1 MQRMTDKNKNL
12 LSIKNLSTHFYTEQG
27 LVKAVQD
34 VSFDIPCGKTLAVVG
49 ESGCGKSVTALSV
62 MRLIPWPPGKI
73 VCGRIEFEGESLLD
87 KSEAD
92 MRHIRGNDIAMIFQE
107 PMTSLNPVFT
117 VGNQIVEAV
126 KLHQKKSGSQAH
138 AIAVEMMQKVGI
150 ADPERRVDEY
160 PHQMSGGMR
169 QRVMIAMALC
179 CDPKLLIA
187 DEPTTALDVTIQAQ
201 ILELLRALQQKNNM
215 SIMLITH
222 DLGVVA
228 ENAHDVVVMYASRV
242 AETAAA
248 VALFEN
254 PLHPYTQ
261 GLLKSLPRLG
271 AKKDRLDVI
280 PGSVPNPVNFP
291 SGCKFH
297 PRCPIGKDKPKCH
310 NDEPPLL
317 EVSPGRCVACWFA
330 DGYEKAY
337 NSGSKGT

>member
-1 MQRMTDKNKNL
+1 MTQNGDNL

-34 VSFDIPCGKTLAVVG
+34 VSFDIPLGKTLAVVG

-73 VCGRIEFEGESLLD
+73 VAGSIHFDGESLLD
-87 KSEAD
+87 ASERR
-92 MRHIRGNDIAMIFQE
+92 MRHIRGNDVAMIFQE

-126 KLHQKKSGSQAH
+126 KLHQKKSGSEAWDV
-138 AIAVEMMQKVGI
+138 AVEMMKKVGI
-150 ADPERRVDEY
+150 ADPERRVEEY

-201 ILELLRALQQKNNM
+201 ILELLRELQAQHGM

-222 DLGVVA
+222 DLGTHDLGVVA
-228 ENAHDVVVMYASRV
+228 ENADEVVVMYASRI
-242 AETAAA
+242 AETATAQQ
-248 VALFEN
+248 LYEN

-271 AKKDRLDVI
+271 EKKGAL
-280 PGSVPNPVNFP
+280 
-291 SGCKFH
+291 
-297 PRCPIGKDKPKCH
+297 
-310 NDEPPLL
+310 
-317 EVSPGRCVACWFA
+317 
-330 DGYEKAY
+330 
-337 NSGSKGT
+337 SGSGTPIAGGVAGALCCVLVRGRP

>member
-1 MQRMTDKNKNL
+1 MTDTHDNL
-12 LSIKNLSTHFYTEQG
+12 LSIQNLSTHFYTEQG

-34 VSFDIPCGKTLAVVG
+34 VSFDIPAGKTLAVVG

-73 VCGRIEFEGESLLD
+73 VAGSIRFDGESLLD
-87 KSEAD
+87 ASESR

-126 KLHQKKSGSQAH
+126 KLHQKKSGSEAR
-138 AIAVEMMQKVGI
+138 AVAVEMMKKVGI
-150 ADPERRVDEY
+150 ADPERRVEEY

-187 DEPTTALDVTIQAQ
+187 DEPTTALDVTIQSQ
-201 ILELLRALQQKNNM
+201 IMELLRELQTRHEM

-228 ENAHDVVVMYASRV
+228 ENADEVVVMYASRI

-248 VALFEN
+248 QQLYEN

-271 AKKDRLDVI
+271 ERKERLDVI
-280 PGSVPNPVNFP
+280 DGTVPNPLNFP
-291 SGCKFH
+291 PGCKFH
-297 PRCPIGKDKPKCH
+297 PRCPVGGD
-310 NDEPPLL
+310 NDRCQTQEPPLL
-317 EVSPGRCVACWFA
+317 AVSGGRCVACWFA
-330 DGYEKAY
+330 EGHEDAFKQLSSDGES
-337 NSGSKGT
+337 N

>member
-1 MQRMTDKNKNL
+1 MNMKNKNL
-12 LSIKNLSTHFYTEQG
+12 LSIKNLSTYFYTEQG
-27 LVKAVQD
+27 LAKAVQD
-34 VSFDIPCGKTLAVVG
+34 VSFNIPLGKTLAVVG

-73 VCGRIEFEGESLLD
+73 MSGRIEFDGESLLD
-87 KSEAD
+87 KSDEY
-92 MRHIRGNDIAMIFQE
+92 MRTIRGNDVAMIFQE

-126 KLHQKKSGSQAH
+126 KLHQKKSGSEAWS
-138 AIAVEMMQKVGI
+138 IAVDMMRKVGI
-150 ADPERRVDEY
+150 ADPERRAGEY

-201 ILELLRALQQKNNM
+201 ILELLRDLQQKRNM

-228 ENAHDVVVMYASRV
+228 ENADDVVVMYASRV
-242 AETAAA
+242 VETSSASR
-248 VALFEN
+248 LFEK

-261 GLLKSLPRLG
+261 GLLRSLPRLG
-271 AKKDRLDVI
+271 ERKKRLDVI
-280 PGSVPNPVNFP
+280 SGTVPNPLRFP

-297 PRCPIGKDKPKCH
+297 PRCPIGKDKQKCQS
-310 NDEPPLL
+310 DEPPLL
-317 EVSPGRCVACWFA
+317 EVTPGRCVACWFA
-330 DGYEKAY
+330 DGYEQA
-337 NSGSKGT
+337 SKRQESNDAL

>member
-1 MQRMTDKNKNL
+1 VTQNGDNL
-12 LSIKNLSTHFYTEQG
+12 LSIKHLSTHFYTEQG

-34 VSFDIPCGKTLAVVG
+34 VSFDIPLGKTLAVVG

-73 VCGRIEFEGESLLD
+73 VAGSIHFDGESLLD
-87 KSEAD
+87 ASERR
-92 MRHIRGNDIAMIFQE
+92 MRHIRGNDVAMIFQE

-126 KLHQKKSGSQAH
+126 KLHQKKSGSEAWDV
-138 AIAVEMMQKVGI
+138 AVAMMKKVGI
-150 ADPERRVDEY
+150 ADPERRVEEY

-201 ILELLRALQQKNNM
+201 ILELLRELQAQHEM

-228 ENAHDVVVMYASRV
+228 ENADQVVVMYASRI
-242 AETAAA
+242 AETATAQQ
-248 VALFEN
+248 LYEN

-271 AKKDRLDVI
+271 EKKERLDVI
-280 PGSVPNPVNFP
+280 EGTVPNPLDFP
-291 SGCKFH
+291 EGCKFH
-297 PRCPIGKDKPKCH
+297 LRCPVGKGNERCQSQ
-310 NDEPPLL
+310 EPPLL
-317 EVSPGRCVACWFA
+317 EVSPGRSVACWFA
-330 DGYEKAY
+330 EGYEEAFR
-337 NSGSKGT
+337 NQSSHDEQE

>member
-1 MQRMTDKNKNL
+1 MTQNGDNL

-34 VSFDIPCGKTLAVVG
+34 VSFDIPLGKTLAVVG

-73 VCGRIEFEGESLLD
+73 VAGSIHFDGESLLD
-87 KSEAD
+87 ASERR
-92 MRHIRGNDIAMIFQE
+92 MRHIRGNDVAMIFQE

-126 KLHQKKSGSQAH
+126 KLHQKKSGSEAWDV
-138 AIAVEMMQKVGI
+138 AVEMMKKVGI
-150 ADPERRVDEY
+150 ADPERRVEEY

-201 ILELLRALQQKNNM
+201 ILELLRELQAQHGM

-228 ENAHDVVVMYASRV
+228 ENADEVVVMYASRI
-242 AETAAA
+242 AETATAQQ
-248 VALFEN
+248 LYEN

-271 AKKDRLDVI
+271 EKKERLDVI
-280 PGSVPNPVNFP
+280 EGTVPNPLDFP
-291 SGCKFH
+291 EGCKFQSAVRVRNPHCWRCRRGAVLRVGSRKAMKKHSNVSH
-297 PRCPIGKDKPKCH
+297 PMT
-310 NDEPPLL
+310 
-317 EVSPGRCVACWFA
+317 
-330 DGYEKAY
+330 
-337 NSGSKGT
+337 SKNKE